1 MFTNA
6 VADQMNEIFFRRG
19 QQILDIDLREG
30 TCDAAV
36 LATGLRNLECLGY
49 MFRKEDIERLRNSDE
64 DSVATCLT
72 RAARAVKT
80 VLTNDPEYD
89 GKLQYSPM
97 YPGFPKQVMEATAAE
112 LFINAVLHYLTGGK
126 YMPDTSM
133 TEHARRKGSVFMPKQ
148 LKQLKLGT
156 LDEFKEMFRLL
167 MNAATSIS
175 ATDEDD
181 LRFFFHNF
189 EDAQDF
195 IPSKPVFKE
204 NSAILANLCV
214 TECGITL
221 EQYAG
226 RHADDFRNPTDV
238 LRLAA
243 VLSGCDASLA
253 ENPRFGHFSRSDRKA
268 MLGLLEGCTCLLENM
283 ALRRETWLRL
293 GEALHPGDYP
303 RFAKVNVAY
312 AKLRGNDIP
321 MTFAGQFNTAC
332 ENGDFATA
340 VRLISQRPGEF
351 ARTIDLMLRRAPDT
365 APILDAFEAV
375 ADQVAT
381 RVLLQLREHFL
392 HRHSENLQPLDMSL
406 SPEER
411 QAMRQVELAEQ
422 KAEIEQAVAE
432 ALRNQ
437 EEYLLSLQKEL
448 DNLLKR
454 QEQECTPENKA
465 KMEAEIASAKER
477 LANHLASL
485 KEQLETERRK
495 LEEKKADFEREER
508 SSAERSQMLSK
519 KAVLESTFDKR
530 RINAELAKKAEA
542 GDDFARSLISLA
554 EYLTTNVGV
563 VCTDDGGASSLKF
576 NGGDRLSDRGRSML
590 ADIKRLEG
598 VITSIQRYIQNTE
611 CELQNVEDYIRSQYS
626 SSLNHLIWSIQQKRN
641 AIESGRRWL
650 KDIPKAVAATTKK
663 CIAERGIQD
672 GSPIRVFFPKGEM
685 AKSHVILDRLPGIPS
700 ESSRRMV
707 EICENA
713 LVRQYA
719 KREGLGKVW
728 VSDRLKHYLV
738 PFSQRSASKA
748 LRTVVRGSR
757 IPWEPDTKVV
767 RGFIWWKNSEFGR
780 TDIDLS
786 AMMMDENWKYVE
798 HVSFTNLRSTQTGSC
813 HSGDIVDAPKGA
825 AEYIDI
831 DLKKAKAAGVRYV
844 AFNIYGYTQQPF
856 CDLPECSFGW
866 MERDKVKGGQI
877 FEAASVRNKID
888 LSCNS
893 KIALPVIFDLEE
905 GVAIWMDMALKESL
919 DYNTLENNS
928 KGVIAVCRALVEMH
942 KPNLYDLVQLHIR
955 ARGEQVDDKTQADI
969 VFDVDDGI
977 TPYDV
982 EKWMAE
988 YI

>member
-30 TCDAAV
+30 TCDAAL

-64 DSVATCLT
+64 DSVATCL
-72 RAARAVKT
+72 ARATRVIKT

-97 YPGFPKQVMEATAAE
+97 YPGFPRQVMTASAAE
-112 LFINAVLHYLTGGK
+112 LFINAILHYLSDGK
-126 YMPDTSM
+126 YMPDSTM
-133 TEHARRKGSVFMPKQ
+133 TEHARRKEGVFMPKS

-195 IPSKPVFKE
+195 IPAKPVFKE

-214 TECGITL
+214 TESGISL
-221 EQYAG
+221 EQYAD
-226 RHADDFRNPTDV
+226 RHADEFCNPTDV

-268 MLGLLEGCTCLLENM
+268 MLRLLEGCTCLLENM
-283 ALRRETWLRL
+283 ARRRETWLRL

-303 RFAKVNVAY
+303 RFEKVNAAY
-312 AKLRGNDIP
+312 MKLRGGDIP

-332 ENGDFATA
+332 MDGDFATA
-340 VRLISQRPGEF
+340 VRLMGQRPGEF
-351 ARTIDLMLRRAPDT
+351 ARTIDLMLRRAADT

-375 ADQVAT
+375 ADKVAT

-392 HRHSENLQPLDMSL
+392 HRHCENLQPLDMSL

-411 QAMRQVELAEQ
+411 QAKRAEEQ
-422 KAEIEQAVAE
+422 AEIKQAVAE
-432 ALRNQ
+432 ALHKQ
-437 EEYLLSLQKEL
+437 EEYLQRVQKEL
-448 DNLLKR
+448 DNLLER
-454 QEQECTPENKA
+454 QAQETTRDDKA
-465 KMEAEIASAKER
+465 KMEAAIAEAKEM
-477 LANHLASL
+477 LANQLASL
-485 KEQLETERRK
+485 KEQLETECCK
-495 LEEKKADFEREER
+495 LEEKRADYENEEER
-508 SSAERSQMLSK
+508 CQILSRN
-519 KAVLESTFDKR
+519 AVLESTFDKR
-530 RINAELAKKAEA
+530 RINAELAEKAEA

-554 EYLTTNVGV
+554 EYLTTNVGI

-576 NGGDRLSDRGRSML
+576 NGGYRLSDRGRSMY
-590 ADIKRLEG
+590 ASIKQLEG
-598 VITSIQRYIQNTE
+598 VITSIEQRIQDTE
-611 CELQNVEDYIRSQYS
+611 CKLKNVEYDIQRQCS
-626 SSLNHLIWSIQQKRN
+626 SALYYLISNIQQKRN
-641 AIESGRRWL
+641 GLESGRRWL
-650 KDIPKAVAATTKK
+650 KEIPKAVAEATKK
-663 CIAERGIQD
+663 RIAEREITD

-685 AKSHVILDRLPGIPS
+685 AKSHVILDKLPGIPC

-719 KREGLGKVW
+719 RRECLGKVW
-728 VSDRLKHYLV
+728 VSEQFSQYLV

-757 IPWEPDTKVV
+757 IPWAPETKIV
-767 RGFIWWKNSEFGR
+767 RGFIWWKNSEYGR

-798 HVSFTNLRSTQTGSC
+798 HVSFTNLRSAQTGSC

-844 AFNIYGYTQQPF
+844 AFNVYGFTRQPF

-866 MERDKVKGGQI
+866 MERDKAEGGQI

-888 LSCNS
+888 LSCRS

-905 GVAIWMDMALKESL
+905 GVAIWMDMALKERFSCIA
-919 DYNTLENNS
+919 LENNA

-955 ARGEQVDDKTQADI
+955 ARGEQVDEKAQADVI
-969 VFDVDDGI
+969 FDVDDGI